1 MKQDNRY
8 YNQTEIADLL
18 GISKATTSRYIKKL
32 GISGNTKNGSKIY
45 PETTLKQLRKYIKAN
60 TKENKHSLSTI
71 QLLQNQI
78 QQLQDEIQD
87 LKKDKQKL
95 NEQLEVKDHQIEK
108 LTQLT
113 DQAQRLNAA
122 DKKKQL
128 VTPKQEPKKHWW
140 QFN

>member
-1 MKQDNRY
+1 MKHQVKY
-8 YNQTEIADLL
+8 YNQTELADLL
-18 GISKATTSRYIKKL
+18 GVSKATISRYINKL
-32 GISGNTKNGSKIY
+32 NISGNTKN
-45 PETTLKQLRKYIKAN
+45 
-60 TKENKHSLSTI
+60 KENKHSLSTI

>member
-45 PETTLKQLRKYIKAN
+45 PETTLKQLRKHIKAN

-78 QQLQDEIQD
+78 EKYRMLFQILQLF
-87 LKKDKQKL
+87 LS
-95 NEQLEVKDHQIEK
+95 
-108 LTQLT
+108 
-113 DQAQRLNAA
+113 
-122 DKKKQL
+122 
-128 VTPKQEPKKHWW
+128 
-140 QFN
+140 